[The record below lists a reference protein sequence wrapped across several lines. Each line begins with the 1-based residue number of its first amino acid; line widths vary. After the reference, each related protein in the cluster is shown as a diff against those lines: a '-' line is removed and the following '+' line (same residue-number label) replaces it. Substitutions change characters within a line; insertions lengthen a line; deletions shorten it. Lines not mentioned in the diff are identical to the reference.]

1 MKTAENSINQQAN
14 NYKRIFPRTLK
25 KIENNKRLT
34 KDDMAYEIGK
44 IDEYN
49 IVSISYEYFKR
60 DEIVE
65 TFNKMFGTEIK

>member
-44 IDEYN
+44 IDAFN
-49 IVSISYEYFKR
+49 IVSISYGYFKR
-60 DEIVE
+60 DEIVA
-65 TFNKMFGTEIK
+65 TFNQMFGTEIK

>member
-1 MKTAENSINQQAN
+1 MKTAENSINEQAN

-44 IDEYN
+44 IDVN
-49 IVSISYEYFKR
+49 NFVSIYWNFYKR